1 MFAIPWH
8 GVAVVGTTDTPV
20 DEISLEPRA
29 LDHEVESILDTA
41 NDYLSHP
48 AEPSDILSVFTGIR
62 PLVRAGGDKKTADLS
77 REHSI
82 LIDPLS
88 GLLTVAGGKWT
99 TYRKMAADVVDRAIL
114 LADLDPH
121 DCVTQDL
128 AIHGAGGGRGAGSGA
143 TDIDGAADRRLAVYG
158 SDAAE
163 IARMEAESEDARTA
177 LHPRLGIT
185 AAEVRWAC
193 RSEMART
200 VDDVLA
206 RRTRS
211 LLLDAQAA
219 IEVAPRIAEILAAAL
234 GRDEAWIR
242 AETEAFREIAAAYVH
257 G

>member
-20 DEISLEPRA
+20 QDIALEPKP
-29 LDHEVESILDTA
+29 LGHEVKSILETA

-48 AEPSDILSVFTGIR
+48 AQASDILSVFAGIR
-62 PLVRAGGDKKTADLS
+62 PLVREGGDKATAELS
-77 REHSI
+77 REHAI

-114 LADLDPH
+114 LGDLDPR

-128 AIHGAGGGRGAGSGA
+128 AIHGAGGGGTGDAGAEPRS
-143 TDIDGAADRRLAVYG
+143 RLGIYG
-158 SDAAE
+158 SDARE
-163 IARMEAESEDARTA
+163 ISRMEAESEEARA
-177 LHPRLGIT
+177 PLHARLGVT

-206 RRTRS
+206 RRTRA
-211 LLLDAQAA
+211 LLLDARAA
-219 IEVAPRIAEILAAAL
+219 SEAAPKVAAVMAEEL
-234 GRDEAWIR
+234 GRDAVWAR
-242 AETEAFREIAAAYVH
+242 DQVDAFQEIAKAYVYD